1 MKRLL
6 FSACAILFLSHSAW
20 AAKIDKASL
29 EKWAKS
35 AHVAGYTLGGVD
47 ETDPGVYMAAW
58 MNSKEEMIG
67 IHVHPVSE
75 FKKFDVVINKKKP
88 VALTYK
94 GQAALYTDALAPMAS
109 MAVNFEAAG
118 KVISLN
124 NMGQPRALTQ
134 DEMIKILD
142 SMGIEKL
149 LK

>member
-1 MKRLL
+1 MKKLL
-6 FSACAILFLSHSAW
+6 LSAFALVLLSLPAW
-20 AAKIDKASL
+20 AARVDKASL

-35 AHVAGYTLGGVD
+35 APVPGYTFSGVD
-47 ETDPGVYMAAW
+47 ETDPGVFMAAW
-58 MNSKEEMIG
+58 TNAKEEAIG
-67 IHVHPVSE
+67 LHVHPASA
-75 FKKFDVVINKKKP
+75 FKTFNQVVNKKKP

-94 GQAALYTDALAPMAS
+94 GQAALYSDALAPMGS

-142 SMGIEKL
+142 GMGIEKL
-149 LK
+149 FK

>member
-1 MKRLL
+1 MKKTL
-6 FSACAILFLSHSAW
+6 FSACAILLLSLPAW
-20 AAKIDKASL
+20 AAKVDKASL

-35 AHVAGYTLGGVD
+35 APVAGYTFSGVD
-47 ETDPGVYMAAW
+47 EPDPGVYMAAW
-58 MNSKEEMIG
+58 VNAKEEGIG
-67 IHVHPVSE
+67 LHVHPSSA
-75 FKKFDVVINKKKP
+75 FKTFNVVVNKKKP

-94 GQAALYTDALAPMAS
+94 GQPALYSDALAPMGS

-118 KVISLN
+118 KVITLN

-142 SMGIEKL
+142 GMGVEKL